1 MEKDKNINTFKCL
14 AKEAK
19 KRMKSGYWDDFDRR
33 LQNKIDDAKTEGNNP
48 SKVKEFYV
56 NRQLKEVNGK
66 RSEDEDFYN
75 KVKLLLLEYGEVSD
89 AIGRLIDKDI
99 YENMTYEQ
107 RQRYT
112 LEISNKYVE
121 ALERFKKEK
130 EYGCINEI

>member
-1 MEKDKNINTFKCL
+1 
-14 AKEAK
+14 
-19 KRMKSGYWDDFDRR
+19 MKSGYWDDFDRR

-66 RSEDEDFYN
+66 RSADEDFYN